1 MYIQLIYFYLKI
13 NPTNAENKQ
22 RKIEKVLLPDSTSY
36 YHTMTECTQTKLSNF
51 GKKHFTFINQ
61 FFGDVQI
68 RKIITEIFPNKNYR
82 LEVEA
87 ADETF
92 EYSKHH
98 YLYQIKYDKNGNE
111 LVGKGKKVCSVAGKY
126 QNIYINKND
135 TLCQSYTLLRYL
147 GYNFNLKMTRK
158 EIQSRMCQ
166 MYKKIIE
173 NEQFIHIMKKEVLPL
188 SENKNRWIDYTKGNE
203 PFITMKQLRGSNNNY
218 EYLFRNINDVLSKWE
233 SYGYSYFIGEGTTM

>member
-1 MYIQLIYFYLKI
+1 MNEY
-13 NPTNAENKQ
+13 
-22 RKIEKVLLPDSTSY
+22 
-36 YHTMTECTQTKLSNF
+36 TETKLSNF

-68 RKIITEIFPNKNYR
+68 REIIAEIFPNKKYR

-98 YLYQIKYDKNGNE
+98 YLYEIKYDRNGNE
-111 LVGKGKKVCSVAGKY
+111 LVGKGKRVCSVDGKY

-147 GYNFNLKMTRK
+147 GYNFNLKMSRK
-158 EIQSRMCQ
+158 DIQLRMCQ
-166 MYKKIIE
+166 MYKDIIE
-173 NEQFIHIMKKEVLPL
+173 NERFIDIIKREILPL
-188 SENKNRWIDYTKGNE
+188 HENKNRWIDYTKGNE
-203 PFITMKQLRGSNNNY
+203 PFITMKQLRESDNKY
-218 EYLFRNINDVLSKWE
+218 EYFFRNVKDVLSKWE
-233 SYGYSYFIGEGTTM
+233 SYGYFYFIGEGTAM

>member
-1 MYIQLIYFYLKI
+1 MYIQLIDFYLKI
-13 NPTNAENKQ
+13 NPTHTENKQ
-22 RKIEKVLLPDSTSY
+22 GKIEMVLPPDSTPY
-36 YHTMTECTQTKLSNF
+36 YHKMTECTQTKLSNF

-173 NEQFIHIMKKEVLPL
+173 NEQFIHIIKKEVLPL
-188 SENKNRWIDYTKGNE
+188 SENKNRWIDYTKDNE
-203 PFITMKQLRGSNNNY
+203 PFITMKLLRGSNNNY